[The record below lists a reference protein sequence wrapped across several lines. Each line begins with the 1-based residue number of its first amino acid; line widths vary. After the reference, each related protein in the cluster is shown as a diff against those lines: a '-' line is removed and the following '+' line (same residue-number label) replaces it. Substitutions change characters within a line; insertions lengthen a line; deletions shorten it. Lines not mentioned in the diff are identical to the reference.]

1 MNTVFWFGPR
11 VLKTSHNFAG
21 PSADSRNL
29 REIRREDN
37 RELPA
42 VTSVPVR
49 DMSTPTLMGNVGNW
63 PQSTCELGYP
73 RAFWVSGAKRASVA
87 LGLDWPAKN
96 AAIMMLFVS

>member
-11 VLKTSHNFAG
+11 VLKTLHNLVG

-29 REIRREDN
+29 REIRREDS

-49 DMSTPTLMGNVGNW
+49 VMSIPTLMGNEGSW
-63 PQSTCELGYP
+63 FQSTRESGYS
-73 RAFWVSGAKRASVA
+73 RAFWVSGAKRASVT
-87 LGLDWPAKN
+87 LVLDWPAKN
-96 AAIMMLFVS
+96 VPIMMLFVS